1 MASDLVTPGAGTLYV
16 VATPLGNLGDLT
28 TRAAQTLRTVP
39 VVAAEDTRHT
49 RGLLSH
55 LDAHPR
61 LLSFHA
67 HSDRDRSDALISI
80 LRGGEDVALVTDAGT
95 PGVSDPGPLLVAAVR
110 EAGLAVV
117 PIPGASAVTTALSVS
132 GFGADR
138 YLFLGFPPR
147 KGVERDQWL
156 GAAARSAE
164 TVVCYEA
171 ANRLAELLADL
182 GRVAGGDRRAFV
194 ARELT
199 KLHEDLRAG
208 PLAELAVHYAGHEPK
223 GEVTVVMAGAPASA
237 ATADPALVRQ
247 AAVELLDAG
256 RSRKDTVAQ
265 LVARFGLPRNDV
277 YRLVMEIA
285 PES

>member
-1 MASDLVTPGAGTLYV
+1 MARDLVAQGTGTLFV

-28 TRAAQTLRTVP
+28 VRAAETLRAVA

-67 HSDRDRSDALISI
+67 HSDQARADELVAILSSGESI
-80 LRGGEDVALVTDAGT
+80 ALVTDAGT
-95 PGVSDPGPLLVAAVR
+95 PGVSDPGPVLVALVR
-110 EAGLAVV
+110 EAGFAVV
-117 PIPGASAVTTALSVS
+117 PIPGASAVTTALSAS
-132 GFGADR
+132 GFPADR

-147 KGVERDQWL
+147 KGVDRERWL
-156 GAAARSAE
+156 GQVAQSSE

-171 ANRLAELLADL
+171 SNRLVELLGDL
-182 GRVAGGDRRAFV
+182 TRVAGADRPAFV

-199 KLHEDLRAG
+199 KLHEDLRAA
-208 PLAELAVHYAGHEPK
+208 PLGALEAHYAAHEPK
-223 GEVTVVMAGAPASA
+223 GEVTLVISGATPAAPSVDPSA
-237 ATADPALVRQ
+237 LRA
-247 AAVELLDAG
+247 AAVELLGAG
-256 RSRKDTVAQ
+256 RSRKDAVTE
-265 LVARFGLPRNDV
+265 LVARFGVRRNDV

-285 PES
+285 AES